1 MRVGFVGLGIMGRGM
16 AANLLRAGHEV
27 MVYNRTAGRAEALA
41 AQGARVART
50 PAEVAAF
57 AEITG
62 VCVTDD
68 AAVEDVLRGAG
79 GLLEGLRRDHLIVDH
94 STISP
99 RQTRAAAEA
108 VAALGGEWLD
118 APVTGGDRGAAE
130 GTLTIMVGGSAP
142 GYARLL
148 PYLQGIGRTLVHV
161 GGSGSGQLTKLVNN
175 FIGGIALVAASE
187 GLHLAAGAGIAPAD
201 LAAALAGGPADSV
214 SLRLLA
220 ERLRTGNDRPG
231 FSLGNRLKDM
241 DLALAAAR
249 AAAMPAPLGA
259 FAAECFRERLAAGEK
274 DLDQSV
280 VARRHQAP

>member
-27 MVYNRTAGRAEALA
+27 MVYNRTPARMAALA
-41 AQGARVART
+41 DQGALVART

-62 VCVTDD
+62 LCVTDD
-68 AAVEDVLRGAG
+68 DAVEEILRGAG
-79 GLLEGLRRDHLIVDH
+79 GLLEGLGPDRLIADH

-99 RQTRAAAEA
+99 RQTRAAAQA

-118 APVTGGDRGAAE
+118 APVTGGDQGAAL
-130 GTLTIMVGGSAP
+130 GTLTIMVGGSER
-142 GYARLL
+142 GYARLF
-148 PYLQGIGRTLVHV
+148 PYLQAIGRTLVHV

-175 FIGGIALVAASE
+175 FIGGITLVAAAE

-201 LAAALAGGPADSV
+201 LAAVLAGGPADSV
-214 SLRLLA
+214 SLRILA
-220 ERLRTGNDRPG
+220 ERLQSGNDRPG
-231 FSLGNRLKDM
+231 FSLANRLKDM
-241 DLALAAAR
+241 DLALASAR
-249 AAAMPAPLGA
+249 AIGMPAPLGA
-259 FAAECFRERLAAGEK
+259 FAAECFRERLAVGEK

-280 VARRHQAP
+280 VARRYPAP